1 MRADLRSQMKTF
13 GGLLVTNALLVLITY
28 LRIPPKE
35 IAPQATWPAI
45 PQWQL
50 ALVSAGLILAVY
62 GLLGMVGFW
71 FARRLGLPGIYRPD
85 AGLRLWI
92 VAPLVTG
99 LVAGNVLV
107 VLDRLFALSLGWD
120 GLPHPS
126 FPLSLLASAT
136 AGIGEEIVF
145 RLFVLGLLA
154 FLLNF
159 LLNLFLQRR
168 ETTGVALWLGNI
180 FAALA
185 FAAAHLPAVAF
196 LLKLPSPAAIPHLV
210 LAEVFLLNGIAGLL
224 AGWQYIRCG
233 LVAAVGVHFWSDIIW
248 HVLWPA
254 IR

>member
-1 MRADLRSQMKTF
+1 MGADLRSQMKTF
-13 GGLLVTNALLVLITY
+13 GGLLVTNALLTLITY
-28 LRIPPKE
+28 LWIPPQE
-35 IAPQATWPAI
+35 VAPRATLPAI

-50 ALVSAGLILAVY
+50 ALANAGLVLAVY
-62 GLLGMVGFW
+62 GLLGMAGFW
-71 FARRLGLPGIYRPD
+71 FAQRLGLPGIYRPD
-85 AGLRLWI
+85 AGLRAWV

-99 LVAGNVLV
+99 LVAGNILV
-107 VLDRLFALSLGWD
+107 VLDRLFALSPEWD

-154 FLLNF
+154 FLLN
-159 LLNLFLQRR
+159 LFLQDRDA
-168 ETTGVALWLGNI
+168 TGVSLWLGNT

-185 FAAAHLPAVAF
+185 FGAAHLPAVTF
-196 LLKLPSPAAIPHLV
+196 LLGLPGPAAIPPLV
-210 LAEVFLLNGIAGLL
+210 LAEVFLLNGIVGLL

-233 LVAAVGVHFWSDIIW
+233 LIAAVGVHFWADVVW